1 MRVTHSEYSF
11 MCWKN
16 FYGQVWKNL
25 LGFKVDE
32 KLNLGTAMKHDW

>member
-1 MRVTHSEYSF
+1 MDNGNERTF
-11 MCWKN
+11 T
-16 FYGQVWKNL
+16 GQVWKNL